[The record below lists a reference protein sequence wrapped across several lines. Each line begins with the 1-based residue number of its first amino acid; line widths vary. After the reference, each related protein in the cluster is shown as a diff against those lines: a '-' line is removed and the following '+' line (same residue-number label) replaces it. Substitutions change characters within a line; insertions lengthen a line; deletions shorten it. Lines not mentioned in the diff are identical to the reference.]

1 MDRQTANVILAAIL
15 ETVAEG
21 PAPSGVMYAAMM
33 GRVTLDDYQG
43 LIRIAESVGLVTVVR
58 HEVAITDK
66 GRETVAKIRAAREA
80 GKAAGLAAIEAAKV
94 RP

>member
-33 GRVTLDDYQG
+33 GRVTLDDYQA
-43 LIRIAESVGLVTVVR
+43 LLHIAGTCGLVTVER

-66 GRETVAKIRAAREA
+66 GRETVAKIQAARAARVSA
-80 GKAAGLAAIEAAKV
+80 
-94 RP
+94 